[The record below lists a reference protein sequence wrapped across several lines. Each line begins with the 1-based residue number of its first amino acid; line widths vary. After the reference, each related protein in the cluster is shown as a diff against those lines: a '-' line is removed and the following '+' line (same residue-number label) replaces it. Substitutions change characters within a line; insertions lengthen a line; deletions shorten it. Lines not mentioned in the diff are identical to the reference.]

1 MSAKLGGK
9 TKKQYGK
16 RGFSRLFCHVFRKKL
31 SSAPPKARLT
41 RKARRTQKILRA
53 RFRASL
59 RSGSI
64 WPGGAPTRKE
74 GIPLHAPPSNKV
86 NE

>member
-1 MSAKLGGK
+1 MAKEAFCVSFAI
-9 TKKQYGK
+9 
-16 RGFSRLFCHVFRKKL
+16 FSEKKL

-64 WPGGAPTRKE
+64 WPGWGTNKKE
-74 GIPLHAPPSNKV
+74 GIPLHAPLSNKV

>member
-9 TKKQYGK
+9 THKQYGK

-31 SSAPPKARLT
+31 SSTPPKARLT

-53 RFRASL
+53 RFRARL

-64 WPGGAPTRKE
+64 WPGGGSNMKE
-74 GIPLHAPPSNKV
+74 GIPLHALLPNKV